1 MIWLCFTSLIV
12 FSFLFFSILA
22 APELFVGTDKNLYEI
37 ICLQES
43 ARETGVTEIGR
54 KRKKEKL
61 RRVEVSVR
69 IDGPRQAWVGNPL
82 PHLVGCL
89 SLPSQ
94 ERKSGESE
102 HMNYQ
107 ARERSPSIR
116 VDQNMTQVSDSQL
129 PTGKRN
135 DEGER
140 LSSEKT
146 VAGDDATVDKGAQPQ
161 LPQLQPDF
169 HQIDLEVLP
178 LAQDLA
184 NDIDNIFNVFDF

>member
-1 MIWLCFTSLIV
+1 M
-12 FSFLFFSILA
+12 
-22 APELFVGTDKNLYEI
+22 
-37 ICLQES
+37 
-43 ARETGVTEIGR
+43 TEIGR
-54 KRKKEKL
+54 NKNTEKL

-107 ARERSPSIR
+107 ARERSHSIR

-129 PTGKRN
+129 PTRKRN

-140 LSSEKT
+140 LSSEKA
-146 VAGDDATVDKGAQPQ
+146 VASDDDGTVDKGAQPQ
-161 LPQLQPDF
+161 LPQLQPDS
-169 HQIDLEVLP
+169 HQKIDLEVLP